1 MEYLSDFIYN
11 AIVVGIYQLL
21 EGVRGMVSIETVK
34 REIVKIASAY
44 GIKKANL
51 FGSYADGTAT
61 ERSDLDLL
69 LEFETHSISIFKLAG
84 IKIQLEGAIGI
95 SVDVVHG
102 PLPQNSFLRI
112 DKQVSLYEQ

>member
-1 MEYLSDFIYN
+1 
-11 AIVVGIYQLL
+11 
-21 EGVRGMVSIETVK
+21 MVSIETVK
-34 REIVKIASAY
+34 REIEKIASTY
-44 GIKKANL
+44 GIKKASL

-69 LEFETHSISIFKLAG
+69 LEFETQSVSIFKLAG
-84 IKIQLEGAIGI
+84 IRLQLEEAIGK

-102 PLPQNSFLRI
+102 PLPQSSFLRI